1 MNRSVI
7 LTLTLSA
14 ALAAP
19 ASAIEKGVS
28 LPLGSIV
35 TPTIQ
40 AAGEV
45 PALSLGVPALPKL
58 PVAPELSVPQVSIP
72 LAVVPAPQAAM
83 PRMKATMAA
92 IAEMPKM
99 SAASDGQAKGAG
111 DNVAAALTGEKLAG
125 GSDAVQAQAPAY
137 ATQAEIDQSRA
148 VVHRVL
154 KEVAKVMV
162 GQDEMMK
169 ITVMSLIMKQHALL
183 EGVPGVGKTEA
194 IKAVADAVTGKF
206 SRVQGTYDKLP
217 SDIIGVEV
225 IETDLK
231 TGEKKWVVKKGPV
244 FGDIVLVDEINRMT
258 GKAQSSVLEVMAEKR
273 TTIGNTVFSDDFK
286 HFTLLATQNPV
297 EQDGTN
303 RLPEAQQDRFWA
315 KVIVPQPTRE
325 EMMEITRRN
334 DKRIK
339 PKASKVASLEDLDEV
354 EKVAEKVRFDDS
366 LRDYAIQIAMAP
378 SHMPQV
384 KENVDYTVYVRAGI
398 YLSQAARLHALIEG
412 RNYVTPADIRALAPL
427 VLRGRIALNN
437 SADLGGKNNQENIEL
452 LIKKVIATVPV
463 PKGYEEQAQA
473 GK

>member
-7 LTLTLSA
+7 LTLTLA
-14 ALAAP
+14 AAMAAP
-19 ASAIEKGVS
+19 ASAIERGVA
-28 LPLGSIV
+28 LPGAV
-35 TPTIQ
+35 TL
-40 AAGEV
+40 
-45 PALSLGVPALPKL
+45 PALQSAELPALPQAAASAL
-58 PVAPELSVPQVSIP
+58 PEASVPGAVRTPVVTSAAQVEQVKAA
-72 LAVVPAPQAAM
+72 LASLPD
-83 PRMKATMAA
+83 
-92 IAEMPKM
+92 M
-99 SAASDGQAKGAG
+99 SAASAGQAKSAG
-111 DNVAAALTGEKLAG
+111 DGVAAAITGEKTA
-125 GSDAVQAQAPAY
+125 SVSEAVQAPASGV
-137 ATQAEIDQSRA
+137 ATQAEIDQSRS
-148 VVHRVL
+148 VVKRIL

-162 GQDEMMK
+162 GQDEMMR
-169 ITVMSLIMKQHALL
+169 ISVMSLIMKQHVLL

-194 IKAVADAVTGKF
+194 IKAVADSVSGKF

-231 TGEKKWVVKKGPV
+231 TGEKRWVVKKGPV

-273 TTIGNTVFSDDFK
+273 TTIGNTVFTDEFK

-315 KVIVPQPTRE
+315 KVLVPQPTRE
-325 EMMEITRRN
+325 EMLEITRRN

-339 PKASKVASLEDLDEV
+339 PKADKVATLEELDQV
-354 EKVAEKVRFDDS
+354 EAVAERVRFDDS
-366 LRDYAIQIAMAP
+366 LRDYAIQICMAP

-384 KENVDYTVYVRAGI
+384 KDNVDYTVYVRAGI

-452 LIKKVIATVPV
+452 LIKKILATVPV
-463 PKGYEEQAQA
+463 PKGYEDQTPAVA
-473 GK
+473 AATK